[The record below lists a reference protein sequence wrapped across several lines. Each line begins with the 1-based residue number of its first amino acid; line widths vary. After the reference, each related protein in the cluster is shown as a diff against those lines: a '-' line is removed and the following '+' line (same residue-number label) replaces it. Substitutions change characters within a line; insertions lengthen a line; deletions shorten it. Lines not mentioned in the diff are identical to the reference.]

1 MTEGAVEKPVERL
14 PENLSG
20 GERKDIYA
28 GLLQAV
34 ASNLAITYAD
44 VAKKFSNA
52 PDDDLKSHLTE
63 MVNSGL
69 VNVQSP
75 KGKEIGDDA
84 VLSITADGSKKAD
97 ALRNRGI
104 AAFVGRL
111 K

>member
-1 MTEGAVEKPVERL
+1 VDKSLESAPQ
-14 PENLSG
+14 NLSG
-20 GERKDIYA
+20 GARKDIYA

-34 ASNLAITYAD
+34 ASSLAITYAD
-44 VAKKFSNA
+44 VAKKFSDA
-52 PDDDLKSHLTE
+52 QDDDLKSHLTE

-69 VNVQSP
+69 VKVQSP
-75 KGKEIGDDA
+75 KGKEKEIGGDA

-97 ALRNRGI
+97 ALRNRGV